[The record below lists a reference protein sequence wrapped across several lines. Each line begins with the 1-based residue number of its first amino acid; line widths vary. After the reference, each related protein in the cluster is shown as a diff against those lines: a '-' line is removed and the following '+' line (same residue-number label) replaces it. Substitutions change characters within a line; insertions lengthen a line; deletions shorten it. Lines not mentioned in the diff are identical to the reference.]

1 MNTIPENIDI
11 LITAHLNNELNDQDT
26 AQLLTWIEA
35 SDEHL
40 AHFHKMAQAHE
51 LLYQSGVT
59 ETIARPWTTKK
70 TSQRTWWLVAAAA
83 TVVGLAVILFLIP
96 STTDYELATTD
107 VPVQDTLPDGTILSL
122 EKESSIYHQYNEKN
136 QKHEYTLVGQAT
148 FDVRSE
154 KALLVRTGPLVI
166 EDIGTVF
173 TVINN
178 PSDSIITIIVQD
190 GKVRCSDQLHPPVL
204 LAVGETA
211 NFSKKTNQFIVSKT
225 KTTSPFHFNF
235 TNEKIENVIT
245 VLNEYY
251 ETEIYY
257 SPEIKDCRIN
267 VRFEDEKLSFIL
279 AVIASTIDASLIQEN
294 SNYKL
299 LGNECH

>member
-1 MNTIPENIDI
+1 MNTIPENIDT
-11 LITAHLNNELNDQDT
+11 LITAHLNNELGESET
-26 AQLLTWIEA
+26 AQLLAWVDA

-40 AHFHKMAQAHE
+40 AHFHKMAQAHA
-51 LLYQSGVT
+51 LLYKSSQVKAL
-59 ETIARPWTTKK
+59 ERPWIQKK
-70 TSQRTWWLVAAAA
+70 TNQRTWWWVAAAA
-83 TVVGLAVILFLIP
+83 TVIGLITTLMLIP
-96 STTDYELATTD
+96 SGSQYELATTAT
-107 VPVQDTLPDGTILSL
+107 PLTDTLPDGTILSL
-122 EKESSIYHQYNEKN
+122 EKESFISHEFNDKK
-136 QKHEYTLVGQAT
+136 QKHEYTLVGQAS

-154 KALLVRTGPLVI
+154 QALVVHAGPLVI

-178 PSDSIITIIVQD
+178 PSDTVITIIVQG
-190 GKVRCSDQLHPPVL
+190 GKVRCSDQLHPPIL

-225 KTTSPFHFNF
+225 RSARPFHFNF
-235 TNEKIENVIT
+235 KNEKIEDVIS

-294 SNYKL
+294 DNYKL

>member
-1 MNTIPENIDI
+1 MNTIPENIDT
-11 LITAHLNNELNDQDT
+11 LITAHLNNELNDQET
-26 AQLLTWIEA
+26 AQLLAWIEA

-40 AHFHKMAQAHE
+40 THFHKMAQAHE
-51 LLYQSGVT
+51 LLYKSRNT
-59 ETIARPWTTKK
+59 ETAARPWMAKK
-70 TSQRTWWLVAAAA
+70 TNQRTWWMVAAAA
-83 TVVGLAVILFLIP
+83 TIVGLAVTLFLMP
-96 STTDYELATTD
+96 NSSNYKLATTD
-107 VPVQDTLPDGTILSL
+107 VPMQDTLPDGTILSL
-122 EKESSIYHQYNEKN
+122 EKESSIYHQYNEKS
-136 QKHEYTLVGQAT
+136 QKHEYTLVGQAS

-154 KALLVRTGPLVI
+154 QALMVRTGPLVI

-178 PSDSIITIIVQD
+178 PNDTVITIIVQD

-225 KTTSPFHFNF
+225 RSARPFHFNF
-235 TNEKIENVIT
+235 TNEKIENVIA

-279 AVIASTIDASLIQEN
+279 AVIASTIDASLVQEN
-294 SNYKL
+294 NNYKL